1 MSKRNQDAMLP
12 LASAHPDAVDGPASL
27 AHHRYGF
34 EGEAQPN
41 RERVALECGWG
52 KLILAH
58 TYERPEDVAAAVQ
71 AERLGSRNIAIYVR
85 DPHVILAQAP
95 LHLFLDP
102 SHTFRLPLP
111 AFDVPALPP
120 GLRIR
125 PLETLEDAEAINRI
139 YLSRHMVP
147 ADPGF
152 MWTHRSS
159 PNIVYLVAEDT
170 HSGRVIGTVTG
181 VDHVNAFGDPEAGSS
196 LWCLAVDP
204 GAPHPG
210 IGQALACDLAARFKA
225 RGRAFMDLSVMHD
238 NDQAIALYEKL
249 GFERV
254 PVFAIKRK
262 NAINERLFTGPALPD
277 DGLNIYARIIV
288 DEARRRGI
296 RVEILDAEA
305 GYFRLTFG
313 GRSITCRESLSQ
325 LTTAVAMSRCQDKRI
340 TRRILRDAGL
350 NTPEQRRADGSD
362 NDVAFLHEHG
372 AVVVKPADGEQGQ
385 GISVDIRDVDGL
397 RAAIDSARR
406 HDDSVLIER
415 YCPGEDLRIVV
426 IGYKVVAAAVR
437 KPPVVTGDGRR
448 TIRELIEKLSR
459 RRKAATGGESRIPMD
474 AETERC
480 VRLAGHT
487 MDEVLEPG
495 RQLAVRKTAN
505 LHTGGTLHDVT
516 HVLHPQLCAA
526 AVEAAKALEIPVT
539 GLDLLVA
546 APTKPDYVIIEAN
559 ERPGLANHE
568 PQPTAERFLDFL
580 FPFSAAPEPQENP

>member
-1 MSKRNQDAMLP
+1 MSRRTKAVALP
-12 LASAHPDAVDGPASL
+12 LASAHPDAVHGPASL

-34 EGEAQPN
+34 DGEAQPN
-41 RERVALECGWG
+41 RENVALECGWG

-71 AERLGSRNIAIYVR
+71 DERLGSRNIAIYVR

-111 AFDVPALPP
+111 AFDAPPLPP

-125 PLETLEDAEAINRI
+125 PLESLEDAEAINRI

-147 ADPGF
+147 ADPAF
-152 MWTHRSS
+152 LWTHRNSS
-159 PNIVYLVAEDT
+159 NIAYLVAEDT
-170 HSGRVIGTVTG
+170 ANGNIVGTVTG
-181 VDHVNAFGDPEAGSS
+181 VDHLSAFGDPEAGSS

-210 IGQALACDLAARFKA
+210 IGQALACDLATRFKA

-238 NDQAIALYEKL
+238 NEQAIALYEKL

-262 NAINERLFTGPALPD
+262 NAINERLFTGPDLSD
-277 DGLNIYARIIV
+277 EGLNIYARIIV

-296 RVEILDAEA
+296 RVEILDAES

-340 TRRILRDAGL
+340 TRRILRNAGL
-350 NTPEQRRADGSD
+350 NTPEQREADGSD
-362 NDVAFLHEHG
+362 GDFAFLHEHG

-385 GISVDIRDVDGL
+385 GISVDIRDADSL
-397 RAAIDSARR
+397 RAAIDNARH
-406 HDDSVLIER
+406 HDSTVLIER
-415 YCPGEDLRIVV
+415 YCPGEDLRIVI
-426 IGYKVVAAAVR
+426 IGYKVVAGALR
-437 KPPVVTGDGRR
+437 KPPAITGDGRR
-448 TIRELIEKLSR
+448 SIRELIEKLSR
-459 RRKAATGGESRIPMD
+459 RREAATGGESRIPMD
-474 AETERC
+474 AETERV
-480 VRLAGHT
+480 VRLAGHAMT
-487 MDEVLEPG
+487 DVLPAG
-495 RQLAVRKTAN
+495 TQLAVRKTAN

-526 AVEAAKALEIPVT
+526 AVEAAKALEVPVT
-539 GLDLLVA
+539 GLDFLVA
-546 APTKPDYVIIEAN
+546 APTRPDYVIVEAN

-580 FPFSAAPEPQENP
+580 FPFSVTREPPEIL

>member
-1 MSKRNQDAMLP
+1 MSRQTKAVALP

-34 EGEAQPN
+34 DGDAQPN
-41 RERVALECGWG
+41 RENVALECGWG

-58 TYERPEDVAAAVQ
+58 TFERPEDVAAAVQ
-71 AERLGSRNIAIYVR
+71 DERLGSRNIAIYVR

-111 AFDVPALPP
+111 AFDAPALPP

-125 PLETLEDAEAINRI
+125 QLESLEDAEAINRI
-139 YLSRHMVP
+139 YLARHMVP

-152 MWTHRSS
+152 LWTHRNSS
-159 PNIVYLVAEDT
+159 NIAYLVAEDT
-170 HSGRVIGTVTG
+170 ANGSVVGTVTG

-210 IGQALACDLAARFKA
+210 IGQALACDLATRFKT

-238 NDQAIALYEKL
+238 NEQAIALYEKL

-262 NAINERLFTGPALPD
+262 NAINERLFTGPDLSD
-277 DGLNIYARIIV
+277 EGLNIYARIIV

-296 RVEILDAEA
+296 RVEILDAES

-340 TRRILRDAGL
+340 TRRILRNAGL
-350 NTPEQRRADGSD
+350 NTPEQREADGSD
-362 NDVAFLHEHG
+362 GDLAFLHEHG

-385 GISVDIRDVDGL
+385 GISVDIRDAHSL
-397 RAAIDSARR
+397 RAAIDDARR
-406 HDDSVLIER
+406 HDRTVLIER

-437 KPPVVTGDGRR
+437 MPPAITGDGRR
-448 TIRELIEKLSR
+448 NIRELIKKLSR
-459 RRKAATGGESRIPMD
+459 RREAATGGESRIPLD
-474 AETERC
+474 AETERV
-480 VRLAGHT
+480 VRLAGHAMT
-487 MDEVLEPG
+487 DVLPAG
-495 RQLAVRKTAN
+495 MQLAVRKTAN

-516 HVLHPQLCAA
+516 AQLHPRLCAA
-526 AVEAAKALEIPVT
+526 AEAAARALEIPVT
-539 GLDLLVA
+539 GLDFLVA
-546 APTKPDYVIIEAN
+546 APTQADCVIIEAN

-580 FPFSAAPEPQENP
+580 FPFSVARETPEIL